1 MPGVGE
7 EIDCKGAE
15 VNIFGVMKMLHIMIV
30 TIVTQLHILLEAYQ
44 FVLLQLVSLSYV
56 NYTSINLIKEL
67 EWPYHQTEQAA

>member
-7 EIDCKGAE
+7 EIDCNGAE
-15 VNIFGVMKMLHIMIV
+15 VNIFGVMKMLYIMIV

-67 EWPYHQTEQAA
+67 EWQYHQTEQAA

>member
-15 VNIFGVMKMLHIMIV
+15 VSIFGVMKMLYIMIV
-30 TIVTQLHILLEAYQ
+30 TIVTQLHILLKAYQ

-56 NYTSINLIKEL
+56 NYTSINLLLKV
-67 EWPYHQTEQAA
+67 

>member
-7 EIDCKGAE
+7 EIDCNGAE
-15 VNIFGVMKMLHIMIV
+15 VNIFGVMKMLYIMIV

>member
-7 EIDCKGAE
+7 EIDCNGAE
-15 VNIFGVMKMLHIMIV
+15 VNIFGVMKMLYIMIV
-30 TIVTQLHILLEAYQ
+30 TIVTQLHILLKAYQ